1 MADWGWRKKNLR
13 VQWISTRT
21 RRVLPTLD
29 GAVGSDY
36 IAGTPLEGVLADA
49 EMGPL
54 AAGPGGGNA
63 VRGAGVS
70 PEELANSLE
79 AVRRGFA

>member
-1 MADWGWRKKNLR
+1 MGEWGQRKKNVE
-13 VQWISTRT
+13 VQSISTRT

-29 GAVGSDY
+29 GASAWAY
-36 IAGTPLEGVLADA
+36 IAGTPLGGVLADA
-49 EMGPL
+49 EMGPP
-54 AAGPGGGNA
+54 AAGPGGGEA